1 MRARRLLWIPLLAV
15 LVALGFF
22 LLRPKP
28 EENQATAFQVVEA
41 TRGDLRVTV
50 SGYGWLSPWE
60 TLEVRPEITGTLVWL
75 AEEGQEVQEGE
86 VVARLDPTPFARA
99 LAEAEAEVRR
109 QEANL
114 ENARL
119 QGQSALASLT
129 ASVKSAEIAYANAK
143 QDLETARQNL
153 EATRLVYEAGG
164 ASRQDLLAA
173 EAAYAAAERAL
184 ENAGAALAA
193 QRKALNLR
201 EAQLAKELEALQ
213 EALRQAQ
220 LTLASAR
227 ENLEAVEVK
236 APFSGVVLSQEAS
249 LGAQVSPETALL
261 TLGDLSA
268 FRLVLQVDETEIG
281 KIQVGQKVAV
291 TLDGLPG
298 ETLEGEVVAKSPEA
312 ELVNNIPVFE
322 VTVRLPADP
331 RLRPGMSADGEIVV
345 QEAKDVILLPKGA
358 VRRGPRGASVTVLRP
373 DGSTETVPVRLGLED
388 STRVAVL
395 EGLQEGDQV
404 VLPQGTGGSRGTGSP
419 GSARPGPTTPIPFG
433 PPPGR

>member
-1 MRARRLLWIPLLAV
+1 M
-15 LVALGFF
+15 
-22 LLRPKP
+22 
-28 EENQATAFQVVEA
+28 
-41 TRGDLRVTV
+41 
-50 SGYGWLSPWE
+50 
-60 TLEVRPEITGTLVWL
+60 
-75 AEEGQEVQEGE
+75 
-86 VVARLDPTPFARA
+86 
-99 LAEAEAEVRR
+99 
-109 QEANL
+109 
-114 ENARL
+114 
-119 QGQSALASLT
+119 
-129 ASVKSAEIAYANAK
+129 
-143 QDLETARQNL
+143 
-153 EATRLVYEAGG
+153 
-164 ASRQDLLAA
+164 
-173 EAAYAAAERAL
+173 
-184 ENAGAALAA
+184 
-193 QRKALNLR
+193 
-201 EAQLAKELEALQ
+201 
-213 EALRQAQ
+213 
-220 LTLASAR
+220 
-227 ENLEAVEVK
+227 EVK

-281 KIQVGQKVAV
+281 KVQVGQKVAV

-298 ETLEGEVVAKSPEA
+298 ETLEGEVVAKSPKA

>member
-15 LVALGFF
+15 LVAFGFF

-28 EENQATAFQVVEA
+28 EESQATGFQVVEA

-60 TLEVRPEITGTLVWL
+60 TLEVRLEITGTLVWL

-143 QDLETARQNL
+143 QDLETARRNL

-164 ASRQDLLAA
+164 TSRQDLLAA

-201 EAQLAKELEALQ
+201 EAQLQKELEALQ

-227 ENLEAVEVK
+227 EDLEAVEVK

-249 LGAQVSPETALL
+249 LGAQASPETALL

-281 KIQVGQKVAV
+281 KVQVGQKVAV

-298 ETLEGEVVAKSPEA
+298 ETLEGEVVAKSPKA